1 MPYAARGA
9 VLGDFFEEVAVSVEE
24 ERKLRTESVEIH
36 SATERVLDVF
46 HAVAQGEGE
55 FLNGGRAGLA
65 NVVTADGN
73 RIELGRFFDG
83 EFEGVNHQA
92 HGWFGRVDVFLLRDV
107 FLENV
112 FLESAGYLF
121 AVGALFFRDGEIHRP
136 DDCGGRIDGHGSG
149 DVGQRNLIEED
160 F

>member
-1 MPYAARGA
+1 MPYAARRA

-24 ERKLRTESVEIH
+24 ERKLRTEFVEIH
-36 SATERVLDVF
+36 STTERVLDVF

-73 RIELGRFFDG
+73 GIELGCFFDR

-107 FLENV
+107 FLEDV
-112 FLESAGYLF
+112 VLQSAGDLF
-121 AVGALFFRDGEIHRP
+121 PVRALFFRDGEIHRP
-136 DDCGGRIDGHGSG
+136 DDCGGGNYGHGSG
-149 DVGQRNLIEED
+149 EPSRRGFKEK
-160 F
+160 